1 MSQTRHDTY
10 NTMMKMET
18 FLLLLLLGGSARAF
32 SSGAPSNACI
42 SLTPDHGG
50 FPQPPP
56 SPYTVDLSVFNMY
69 GDGNNY
75 YLPGQTYQCKQ
86 CVSILSKPQLC
97 PTQWIY
103 SAMIQCFEDFCSR
116 RGLWQT
122 TAPSRVPSLS
132 QTLVPSLV
140 PVLPLQWALC
150 DCGVLAISI
159 YTPIH

>member
-42 SLTPDHGG
+42 TLTPDHGG

-75 YLPGQTYQCKQ
+75 YLPGQTYQCKPMCFYTLTTSVMSHTVNLSSNDTMFRGFLLQ
-86 CVSILSKPQLC
+86 ARVMADDSTLTGSFSVPESGTQLSACSPSSVS
-97 PTQWIY
+97 
-103 SAMIQCFEDFCSR
+103 
-116 RGLWQT
+116 
-122 TAPSRVPSLS
+122 
-132 QTLVPSLV
+132 TL
-140 PVLPLQWALC
+140 
-150 DCGVLAISI
+150 
-159 YTPIH
+159 

>member
-1 MSQTRHDTY
+1 
-10 NTMMKMET
+10 MMKMET

-75 YLPGQTYQCKQ
+75 YLPGQTYQLN
-86 CVSILSKPQLC
+86 LSSND
-97 PTQWIY
+97 T
-103 SAMIQCFEDFCSR
+103 MF
-116 RGLWQT
+116 RGFLLQ
-122 TAPSRVPSLS
+122 ARVMADDS
-132 QTLVPSLV
+132 TLTGSFSV
-140 PVLPLQWALC
+140 PVSGTQLSACSPSSAGLTHT
-150 DCGVLAISI
+150 GNS
-159 YTPIH
+159 T